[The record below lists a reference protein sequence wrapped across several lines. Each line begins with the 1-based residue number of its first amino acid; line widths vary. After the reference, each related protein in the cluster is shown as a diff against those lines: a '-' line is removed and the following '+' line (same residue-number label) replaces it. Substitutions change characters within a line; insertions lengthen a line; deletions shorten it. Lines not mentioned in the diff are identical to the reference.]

1 MKKLMIALV
10 AVAAGVAA
18 NAASLSWAIGANSW
32 QATKPGAGMLYYTV
46 LESAATSGSL
56 ATALAG
62 KQKEAIAAALAD
74 TSLTKNS
81 GTFAGAA
88 STASGML
95 EGNDIADKGSYKV
108 ILVSFN
114 AATIDDATQFF
125 VSDASLAGTGYVPPS
140 TDYTKAQWTKNDL
153 KVTGTWNEFA
163 SVPEPTS
170 GLLLLLGVAGLALR
184 RRRA

>member
-18 NAASLSWAIGANSW
+18 NAASLSWSIGANSW
-32 QATKPGAGMLYYTV
+32 TADKPGEGMLYYTV
-46 LESAATSGSL
+46 LESAVSSGSL

-62 KQKEAIAAALAD
+62 KQKEAIAAALAS

-81 GTFAGAA
+81 GTFANAA
-88 STASGML
+88 SVAAGAL

-108 ILVSFN
+108 VLVSFD
-114 AATIDDATQFF
+114 AATIDDATKFF
-125 VSDASLAGTGYVPPS
+125 VSDASAAGTGYEPPS
-140 TDYTKAQWTKNDL
+140 TDYTKAQWTKTGT